1 MSAGSLKLTRA
12 EMIELVKKIMR
23 AEGCKREIAADVS
36 LFDASCLNPKKNE
49 LIFYPNGHPHN
60 STIPEPTADEI
71 VELALTPG
79 TVIFF
84 GAVSS

>member
-1 MSAGSLKLTRA
+1 MKLTRA

-49 LIFYPNGHPHN
+49 LIFYPNGHP
-60 STIPEPTADEI
+60 TIPEPTADEI

-84 GAVSS
+84 LTRFGYY